1 MAELE
6 DKYWVLEHIDKD
18 GNLKTLN
25 PSDRE
30 EDIAPALEDL
40 KNLFCT
46 KSIRAPSTDTKTTHT
61 NTASSKS
68 KIRGGDSVAYGAYLG
83 NSGGIFIGAFRFSGN
98 DTNPPDKR
106 LRPSDLIFQQ
116 GKESTDDSTSIR
128 ALLGW
133 DIKSRSTLET
143 MQKAQ
148 RDTQQPLCGKATFS
162 ISGAV
167 LLRRGKLSI

>member
-1 MAELE
+1 MIAR
-6 DKYWVLEHIDKD
+6 VLGFTLPK
-18 GNLKTLN
+18 LKRKVKPDDSSTSKPGVEPGL
-25 PSDRE
+25 PGQ
-30 EDIAPALEDL
+30 APDPHSTPPRIMGDDTAGLL
-40 KNLFCT
+40 VASM
-46 KSIRAPSTDTKTTHT
+46 SIRAPSTDTKTTHT
-61 NTASSKS
+61 NTASSES

-83 NSGGIFIGAFRFSGN
+83 NHGGIFIGEFRFSGN

-148 RDTQQPLCGKATFS
+148 RDT
-162 ISGAV
+162 
-167 LLRRGKLSI
+167 